1 MFSKSEEAF
10 KVLKELE
17 ARVSD
22 ELFDITALK
31 SVLEHEELAELNYDP
46 DDPLHAKIIQDLFE
60 AHTDVSKLIAKLKR
74 TV

>member
-22 ELFDITALK
+22 ELFDRKRQSK
-31 SVLEHEELAELNYDP
+31 S
-46 DDPLHAKIIQDLFE
+46 
-60 AHTDVSKLIAKLKR
+60 TC
-74 TV
+74 